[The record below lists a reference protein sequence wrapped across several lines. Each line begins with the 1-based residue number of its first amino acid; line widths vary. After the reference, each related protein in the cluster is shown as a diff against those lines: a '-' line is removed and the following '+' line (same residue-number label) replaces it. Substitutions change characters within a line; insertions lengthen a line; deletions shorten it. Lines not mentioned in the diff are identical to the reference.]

1 MLKKQTRLQEKKETL
16 DKDIKSSLDYISSQ
30 ETIRKKWMEKLSQ
43 LAEGVVQKLDV
54 VALLVTDPPR
64 ANFPLHP
71 LGKIHPLLHHH
82 FTLL

>member
-16 DKDIKSSLDYISSQ
+16 YEDIKSSLDYISSQ
-30 ETIRKKWMEKLSQ
+30 ETIRNKWMEKLSQ

-64 ANFPLHP
+64 ANPP
-71 LGKIHPLLHHH
+71 STP
-82 FTLL
+82 